1 MRPTARGT
9 PDDSGLPRYRPQQTE
24 QAAPCEAACASGSQI
39 RTWIGQVAQR
49 DRTGLDTHE
58 AYATAWRTLTDA
70 NPFPSVLGRICPH
83 PCEFGCNRS
92 ENDGA
97 LAINALERFLGDWAI
112 EQGLGLDVLDT
123 EPKAE
128 TMGVIGAGPSGL
140 SFAYQMARRG
150 YPVTVYERRPMA
162 GGMLRYGVP
171 DYRLP
176 PDVLTAEIERIR
188 ELGVE
193 IRTGTAIGV
202 DISFE
207 EVRSAHDILYL
218 GIGAQLP
225 RLLGVPGEDGPG
237 VFTGTA
243 YLNEVNE
250 GHQVDV
256 GTRVIVVGGGN
267 TAIDAARVARRAGA
281 EVTLVYRRTRTEMPA
296 IPAEVDEALA
306 EGIGLE
312 LLTGPVEVVRTEG
325 AVTGLI
331 AQRMRLA
338 EPGPDGRRRPEPE
351 PGAVFEMA
359 ADTVIAAVSQEPDWT
374 ALDGIDLQD
383 GWIATSDFGWVDGA
397 MWAGGDVR
405 GLDIAGSAITH
416 GRRAAEQVHARL
428 RGLTPP
434 DGHGSAPIGAD
445 RVNFD
450 FKQTAPPVRPRH
462 LEVDQALRNPTA
474 EPTATITEEEFLAE
488 VGRCFSCG
496 LCMGCQQCWM
506 YCTSMS
512 FTKVA
517 DPRPGHYYTLSLDA
531 CEECGK
537 CIEVCPCGYLEV
549 TPSVIRSTI
558 DVGESDQS
566 SYR

>member
-1 MRPTARGT
+1 MRPTAEGT
-9 PDDSGLPRYRPQQTE
+9 TDSTGLPRYRPQQTE
-24 QAAPCEAACASGSQI
+24 QPAPCEGACASGTQI
-39 RTWIGQVAQR
+39 RTWIGHVAQR
-49 DRTGLDTHE
+49 DRTGLDRQE
-58 AYATAWRTLTDA
+58 AFTKAWRTLTDA
-70 NPFPSVLGRICPH
+70 NPFPGVLGRICPH
-83 PCEFGCNRS
+83 PCESGCNRS

-112 EQGLGLDVLDT
+112 EQNLSLDVLDA

-150 YPVTVYERRPMA
+150 YPVTVYERRPLA

-176 PDVLTAEIERIR
+176 PDVLTAEIDRIS

-193 IRTGTAIGV
+193 IRTSTAIGV

-207 EVRSAHDILYL
+207 DLRSAHDVLYL
-218 GIGAQLP
+218 GIGAQLA
-225 RLLGVPGEDGPG
+225 RLLGIPGEAGPG
-237 VFTGTA
+237 VFTGTD
-243 YLNEVNE
+243 YLARVNE
-250 GHQVDV
+250 GDPVDV
-256 GTRVIVVGGGN
+256 GSRVIVVGGGN

-312 LLTGPVEVVRTEG
+312 LLMGPVEVVRNDG
-325 AVTGLI
+325 KVVGLTV
-331 AQRMRLA
+331 QRMRLA

-351 PGAVFEMA
+351 PGAFFEMA
-359 ADTVIAAVSQEPDWT
+359 ADTVIAAVSQQPDWT
-374 ALDGIDLQD
+374 ALDGIDIGD
-383 GWIATSDFGWVDGA
+383 GWIATSDLGRLDGA

-416 GRRAAEQVHARL
+416 GRTAAEQVHATL

-434 DGHGSAPIGAD
+434 DGDRSIPIGAD
-445 RVNFD
+445 RINFD
-450 FKQTAPPVRPRH
+450 FKETSVPVEPPH
-462 LEVDQALRNPTA
+462 LAVDEALHNPTA
-474 EPTATITEEEFLAE
+474 EPTATITEQEFLTE
-488 VGRCFSCG
+488 VDRCFSCG

-517 DPRPGHYYTLSLDA
+517 DPKPGNYYTLSLDA

-549 TPSVIRSTI
+549 TSP
-558 DVGESDQS
+558 
-566 SYR
+566 

>member
-1 MRPTARGT
+1 MRPTAQGIT
-9 PDDSGLPRYRPQQTE
+9 DGSGLPRYRPQQTE
-24 QAAPCEAACASGSQI
+24 QPAPCEAACASGSEI
-39 RTWIGQVAQR
+39 RSWIGHVAQR
-49 DRTGLDTHE
+49 DRTGLDAPE
-58 AYATAWRTLTDA
+58 AYAKAWRTLTDA

-112 EQGLGLDVLDT
+112 DQGLGLDMLDS

-150 YPVTVYERRPMA
+150 YAVTVYESRPMA

-176 PDVLTAEIERIR
+176 PDVLTAEIDRIR

-193 IRTGTAIGV
+193 IRTGTAIGA

-207 EVRSAHDILYL
+207 EVRCAHDVLYL
-218 GIGAQLP
+218 GIGAQMP
-225 RLLGVPGEDGPG
+225 RLLGIPGENGPG
-237 VFTGTA
+237 VFTGTE
-243 YLNEVNE
+243 YLSHVNE
-250 GHQVDV
+250 GHPVDI

-281 EVTLVYRRTRTEMPA
+281 EVVIVYRRTRTEMPA
-296 IPAEVDEALA
+296 IPAEVDEALD

-312 LLTGPVEVVRTEG
+312 LLTGPIEIIRTEG
-325 AVTGLI
+325 KVTGLVT
-331 AQRMRLA
+331 QRMRLT

-351 PGAVFEMA
+351 PGAIFEMA
-359 ADTVIAAVSQEPDWT
+359 TDTVIAAVSQQPDWS
-374 ALDGIDLQD
+374 ALDGIQVQD
-383 GWIATSDFGWVDGA
+383 GWITTSDLGLVDGA

-416 GRRAAEQVHARL
+416 GRRAAEQVHAKL
-428 RGLTPP
+428 RGLTAP
-434 DGHGSAPIGAD
+434 DTDRSTPIGAE
-445 RVNFD
+445 RVNFE
-450 FKQTAPPVRPRH
+450 FKETTTPVHAPHLPV
-462 LEVDQALRNPTA
+462 EVALQNPTV
-474 EPTATITEEEFLAE
+474 EPTATITEAEFLAE
-488 VGRCFSCG
+488 VDRCFSCG

-517 DPRPGHYYTLSLDA
+517 DPKPGSYYTLSLDA

-549 TPSVIRSTI
+549 APP
-558 DVGESDQS
+558 
-566 SYR
+566 